1 MYYTI
6 QTWLYIQCFLI
17 ADHIWQVE
25 IKPKGLGVSKH
36 LCGGYRFCLQDTVCF
51 VRNNSDKVDFEIQV
65 MCSLFKVRLKNV
77 QSLLINIIYIFAS
90 L

>member
-1 MYYTI
+1 M
-6 QTWLYIQCFLI
+6 
-17 ADHIWQVE
+17 E

-65 MCSLFKVRLKNV
+65 GFSLMLSLALPFIFLRMQYALLGNELFAFV
-77 QSLLINIIYIFAS
+77 QPLDGFLDYCIK
-90 L
+90 

>member
-1 MYYTI
+1 MKLDLCPLVSDY
-6 QTWLYIQCFLI
+6 
-17 ADHIWQVE
+17 IWQVE

-65 MCSLFKVRLKNV
+65 GFALFYRSLMF
-77 QSLLINIIYIFAS
+77 SLTWVFS
-90 L
+90 LEDVVCFIR